1 MNKTIGKKVE
11 LLDLLKNNY
20 VGAENFITST
30 EIEKALSINDRTVR
44 NIINRLR
51 SEGQPIGSNT
61 DGYFYAQNAAEI
73 DQTISNLLGRIKK
86 VITATDGLVTSQR
99 KFRITEESK

>member
-1 MNKTIGKKVE
+1 MYHKTGKRAE
-11 LLDLLKNNY
+11 LLSLLKNGY
-20 VGAENFITST
+20 VGAENYITSA

-44 NIINRLR
+44 NIINKLR
-51 SEGQPIGSNT
+51 TEGQPIGSNT
-61 DGYFYAQNAAEI
+61 DGYFYAQNVEEI
-73 DQTISNLLGRIKK
+73 EQTISCLLGRIKK